1 LFVSGGFPRCV
12 LDSAEL
18 QRLEMRAGNMKHVN
32 DSTCLGNLPD
42 VETLSLLDEN
52 AGMRRTKAAA
62 VVDGGR

>member
-1 LFVSGGFPRCV
+1 

-32 DSTCLGNLPD
+32 DAMCLGNLQD

-52 AGMRRTKAAA
+52 AGMRRTKAAV
-62 VVDGGR
+62 VVDDGR